1 MSTKLQMEIL
11 ARQRAENRAAAF
23 ERDLE
28 QVRARLDR
36 MEQMMEQG
44 RTNGE
49 SLSQHG
55 SNSRQHVSTRFPEL
69 GVVEQQNDHGADHGD
84 DHGDEE
90 YNSAYNEDDN
100 LFAPSAPARK
110 ESTPRNTDAP
120 RDDTDSIQVG
130 DEVILYAVLR
140 SEHPVAKGVIISTNP
155 NTLVGG
161 QRLGRQFCEVVV
173 NVVLKRD
180 AMLPRPYADME
191 KMADAHLMSIAWP
204 CKRVKVTSR
213 VTNSSHRSAGSGG
226 RC

>member
-1 MSTKLQMEIL
+1 MSTRLQMEIL

-28 QVRARLDR
+28 QMRARVDR
-36 MEQMMEQG
+36 MEQMMEQ

-55 SNSRQHVSTRFPEL
+55 SNSRQHV
-69 GVVEQQNDHGADHGD
+69 EQQNGHGADHGD
-84 DHGDEE
+84 VEQQNVHGADHGDEE
-90 YNSAYNEDDN
+90 YDSAYNEDDN
-100 LFAPSAPARK
+100 LFSPSAPMRK
-110 ESTPRNTDAP
+110 ASTLRDNDAP
-120 RDDTDSIQVG
+120 REDSDSLQVG
-130 DEVILYAVLR
+130 DEAILYAVLR
-140 SEHPVAKGVIISTNP
+140 SEHPVAKGIIISTNA

-161 QRLGRQFCEVVV
+161 QRLGREFCEVVV
-173 NVVLKRD
+173 KVVLKRD

-204 CKRVKVTSR
+204 RKRVKVTSR